1 MYYKMPKKILICL
14 KFQECSENIT
24 EPDISEQMYRA
35 ALRLIIFFERWD
47 RMNSG
52 SDIKAYE
59 SGPKPTVLV
68 FLPGIFEIRQMY
80 HRLEEWAFLYVSKFV
95 NKCFEKELTE
105 KNTISNHFFLL
116 NQKMICSS
124 VCCFY

>member
-1 MYYKMPKKILICL
+1 
-14 KFQECSENIT
+14 
-24 EPDISEQMYRA
+24 MYRA

-47 RMNSG
+47 RMNCG
-52 SDIKAYE
+52 SDTKTYE

-80 HRLEEWAFLYVSKFV
+80 HRLEEWAFLYVSNFE
-95 NKCFEKELTE
+95 NKCFEIELTE
-105 KNTISNHFFLL
+105 KNTISNHCFSL

>member
-1 MYYKMPKKILICL
+1 M

-47 RMNSG
+47 RMNCG
-52 SDIKAYE
+52 SDTKTYE

-95 NKCFEKELTE
+95 
-105 KNTISNHFFLL
+105 L
-116 NQKMICSS
+116 NESIRTFVLKKS
-124 VCCFY
+124 